1 MQEFDK
7 IPNNEP
13 ERLRKE
19 ERKEVMTAIPERM
32 LLYPRILRGP
42 ATGLTVQAYLTHLGW
57 VLMHRGKVRD
67 TYEHDDYPGLML
79 VIATD
84 RISVFDFVLSA
95 IIGGKGESLTA
106 ISLFWLTQV
115 LQDLPN
121 HLVPSQENPKFNGA
135 YDLFLKYG
143 MSFPIERAL
152 LVRKIQMLD
161 DELIFRRHLSATR
174 FAEYQRE
181 GAISGIALPPG
192 LQRWEEFPDGAIF
205 TPSTKAEVG
214 HDINYSDVDV
224 FYRKHGEKGRRLV
237 ALCKEAYDRGYDEAR
252 KRGLVILD
260 TKFEGGDIIGDEVL
274 TPDSSRYCTIEEY
287 LRSQAVSEDPKA
299 LDKQFVRDYVDAFR
313 SPFGGNGL
321 KKLDP
326 ENPAHVG
333 FAQSIILPENVLT
346 ETHQIYNQRLPEL
359 LFGMPLQQ
367 FQREYMGVP
376 V

>member
-1 MQEFDK
+1 
-7 IPNNEP
+7 
-13 ERLRKE
+13 
-19 ERKEVMTAIPERM
+19 
-32 LLYPRILRGP
+32 
-42 ATGLTVQAYLTHLGW
+42 
-57 VLMHRGKVRD
+57 MHRGKVRD
-67 TYEHDDYPGLML
+67 TYIHDDYPDLML

-84 RISVFDFVLSA
+84 RISVFDFVLAA

-143 MSFPIERAL
+143 TGFPIERAL

-174 FAEYQRE
+174 FAEYQKE
-181 GAISGIALPPG
+181 GSISGIALPPG
-192 LQRWEEFPDGAIF
+192 LQKWAEFPGGAIF
-205 TPSTKAEVG
+205 TPSTKAVIG
-214 HDINYSDVDV
+214 HDENYDDITA
-224 FYRKHGEKGRRLV
+224 FYKRHEDTGGRELV
-237 ALCKEAYDRGYDEAR
+237 ALCRLAYDRGYDFA
-252 KRGLVILD
+252 KTRGLVILD
-260 TKFEGGDIIGDEVL
+260 TKFEGGQGTLADEIL
-274 TPDSSRYCTIEEY
+274 TPDSSRVCTVEEFE
-287 LRSQAVSEDPKA
+287 RSQAENRDPVA
-299 LDKQFVRDYVDAFR
+299 LDKQYVRDYVDALGN
-313 SPFGGNGL
+313 PFGGKGL

-333 FAQSIILPENVLT
+333 FAQGIILPKSVLS

-367 FQREYMGVP
+367 FQHEHMGVP